1 MNKYRNVRTIIDG
14 IPFASKKEAKRY
26 CELKLLQQAGEV
38 LYFLRQVP
46 FHLPGNVKY
55 LCDFYVFWKDG
66 NIGIEDV
73 KGKRTPSYIMKK
85 KQVEFLYPVKITEI

>member
-1 MNKYRNVRTIIDG
+1 MNKYRNVRTTVDG
-14 IPFASKKEAKRY
+14 IPFASKKEANRY
-26 CELKLLQQAGEV
+26 CELMTLVKAGEV

-46 FHLPGNVKY
+46 FHLPGEVKY
-55 LCDFYVFWKDG
+55 LCDFLVIWKDG
-66 NIGIEDV
+66 NVGIEDV

>member
-14 IPFASKKEAKRY
+14 IPFQSKKEANRY

-46 FHLPGNVKY
+46 FRLPAEVKY
-55 LCDFYVFWKDG
+55 LCDFYVIWKDG

-73 KGKRTPSYIMKK
+73 KGKKTASYIMKK
-85 KQVEFLYPVKITEI
+85 KMVENLYPIKITEL